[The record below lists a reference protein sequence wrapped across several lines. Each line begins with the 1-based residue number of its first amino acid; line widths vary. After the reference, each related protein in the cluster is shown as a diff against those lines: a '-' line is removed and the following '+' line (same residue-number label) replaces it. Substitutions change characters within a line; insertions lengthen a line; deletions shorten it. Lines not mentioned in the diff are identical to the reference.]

1 MKKKIALSTLIAML
15 MFAISGCN
23 DSTDGKN
30 DGQEVTRETGEK
42 ATVPEELTFPN
53 KEDEIFSD
61 KDSVTDYEEDKSIR
75 IELDGDTVKCDSKS
89 VSVKDNK
96 VCLLNEATYIISGTM
111 NDGMIIVDSK
121 DTAEVHIVMDG
132 VSVTSSTS
140 APLYVVNADKVY
152 VTLAEGSENVLVNGG
167 SFEAIDD
174 NNIDGAVFS
183 KEDITFNG
191 EGTLKV
197 TSPAAHGIVSK
208 KDIVFTGG
216 TYDVSSASHAIV
228 ADDAVKISGG
238 TYSLLAGKD
247 GIHSENTED
256 TTKGYVYISDGNFD
270 IESEGDGISG
280 VAYLQIKAGDYNI
293 TCGGGSEN
301 GDKTS
306 SGGYGDFM
314 GGKPMGPGGHGGM
327 KPRDNSEL
335 TTTAAE
341 DSTSMKA
348 LKADGNI
355 QISGGTYKINS
366 ADDGIHSNLSVEI
379 ISGTYEI
386 ATGDDGIHADEDLMI
401 KGGTINITEC
411 YEGLEGTDISI
422 SGGSITLVA
431 KDDGINSAGGNDDSG
446 LGGRDDMNFG
456 KPGGHGGGMMS
467 AGNGTIVIS
476 GGTLRI
482 TSSGDGIDANGSF
495 EMTGGDVIITG
506 PTVGDTA
513 TLDYDTTAVI
523 SGGTFIGTGASGM
536 AQTFSESKQGLI
548 SIKVGNCTAGT
559 TIIVK
564 DKDGNEIINH
574 SPELNFAVVIVSSP
588 KMEKGQSYTV
598 SVGEDSES
606 IEAN

>member
-1 MKKKIALSTLIAML
+1 MRKRIAISTLIAIL
-15 MFAISGCN
+15 VFAISGCN
-23 DSTDGKN
+23 GESARKN
-30 DGQEVTRETGEK
+30 DGQDTTGETGEK
-42 ATVPEELTFPN
+42 ATVPEDITFPD
-53 KEDEIFSD
+53 KEEDIFSD

-75 IELDGDTVKCDSKS
+75 IELNGDTVKCDSKS

-96 VCLLNEATYIISGTM
+96 VCLLNEATYIISGTLD
-111 NDGMIIVDSK
+111 NGMIIVDSK
-121 DTAEVHIVMDG
+121 DSSEVHIVLDG
-132 VSVTSSTS
+132 VSVTSNTS
-140 APLYVVNADKVY
+140 AALYVANADKVY
-152 VTLAEGSENVLVNGG
+152 VTMTEGSENVLVNGG

-183 KEDITFNG
+183 KKDITFNG

-197 TSPAAHGIVSK
+197 TAPVAHGIVSK
-208 KDIVFTGG
+208 KDIAFTGG

-238 TYSLLAGKD
+238 TYNLVAGKD

-256 TTKGYVYISDGNFD
+256 TSKGYVYISDGNFD

-280 VAYLQIKAGDYNI
+280 VAYLQIKDGDYNI

-301 GDKTS
+301 GGKTS
-306 SGGYGDFM
+306 SDGYGDFM
-314 GGKPMGPGGHGGM
+314 GGQPMGPGGHGGM
-327 KPRDNSEL
+327 RPRDNTGL

-348 LKADGNI
+348 LKSDGNI

-379 ISGTYEI
+379 LSGTYEI

-401 KGGTINITEC
+401 KGGTIDITEC

-422 SGGSITLVA
+422 NGGSITLVS

-446 LGGRDDMNFG
+446 LGGRDNMNFG

-506 PTVGDTA
+506 PTTGDTA

-548 SIKVGNCTAGT
+548 SLNVGNRTAGT
-559 TIIVK
+559 VITVK
-564 DKDGNEIINH
+564 NNDGKEIINH
-574 SPELNFAVVIVSSP
+574 SPELNYAVVIVSSP
-588 KMEKGQSYTV
+588 EMEKGQSYTV